1 MTSSTT
7 PVSSRIAFFALLA
20 GAVFG
25 ASSTGCAI
33 FGSDDSSAPPTQD
46 TAMPSRDDNDG
57 GAKAPAVGGPA
68 DSSELTDALG
78 VFVSPSGDD
87 RANGNHDHP
96 LASIQTA
103 IDLAKRIGKRVY
115 VCSGTFHE
123 ALTLADSISVIGGL
137 TCVDNDWRVG
147 AEHTRIEASTSP
159 AVRAQNI
166 TTPTRLESLD
176 IVAPD
181 ATAPS
186 GSSIGLLA
194 DHTTGL
200 TIASS
205 KITAGN
211 AANGANGKDGIQLSN
226 AATVDGAAGWDQI
239 SCTTSGGCNHD
250 IRGFWAN
257 PPRGKQGANVCV
269 GAPGF
274 VAESGGFGGSGG
286 LYQIDL
292 NGPITTVD
300 LYQGSALYK
309 AEPGDHAHT
318 SGPGVNGADGTSAP
332 INLTI
337 TAQGFSPIDG
347 TPGKDGAPGAGGSG
361 GDGFAST
368 TNDQHVGDVW
378 TGWTGAGGGAGG
390 CPGLAGSAG
399 TGGGASISAIL
410 VESPVAFDA
419 VELHS
424 ARGGAGGLGS
434 FGSSPTAGGAAGT
447 NSQSSLI
454 PSRTAQP
461 GGHGGAA
468 GISGNGANGP
478 SLGIAYVG
486 AKPVIDA
493 QTKIT
498 PGAPAPAI
506 DARSRTTVGIVK
518 TIPATPAGIS
528 KDILAL

>member
-1 MTSSTT
+1 
-7 PVSSRIAFFALLA
+7 
-20 GAVFG
+20 
-25 ASSTGCAI
+25 
-33 FGSDDSSAPPTQD
+33 
-46 TAMPSRDDNDG
+46 MPSRDDNDG
-57 GAKAPAVGGPA
+57 GPKAPGVGGPA
-68 DSSELTDALG
+68 NSTELTDELG
-78 VFVSPSGDD
+78 VFVAPSGDE
-87 RANGNHDHP
+87 RGSGTHDHP

-103 IDLAKRIGKRVY
+103 IDLAKRLGKRVY

-123 ALTLADSISVIGGL
+123 AITLADSISVIGGL

-147 AEHTRIEASTSP
+147 TEHTRIEAPTSP

-176 IVAPD
+176 ISAPD

-194 DHTTGL
+194 DHATAL

-211 AANGANGKDGIQLSN
+211 GANGANGKDGIQLSN
-226 AATVDGAAGWDQI
+226 AATVDGAAGFDQVN
-239 SCTTSGGCNHD
+239 CTTSGGCNRD
-250 IRGFWAN
+250 IRNWYAS

-286 LYQIDL
+286 LYQIVQPAGATSPFPGYY
-292 NGPITTVD
+292 NGIST
-300 LYQGSALYK
+300 YA

-318 SGPGVNGADGTSAP
+318 SAPGSNGADGVSAP

-337 TAQGFSPIDG
+337 TAHGFTPADG
-347 TPGKDGAPGAGGSG
+347 TPGKDGAPGAGGRG

-390 CPGLAGSAG
+390 CPGLAGSSGA
-399 TGGGASISAIL
+399 GGGASISAIL
-410 VESPVAFDA
+410 VESPVVLDA

-434 FGSSPTAGGAAGT
+434 FGSSPTGGGAAGT

-486 AKPVIDA
+486 AKPIIDA
-493 QTKIT
+493 ETKIT
-498 PGAPAPAI
+498 PGAAAPAI

-528 KDILAL
+528 KDIFEL